1 MIDKDNVVW
10 LLHSTPRFPFS
21 HESNNFYPKNGE
33 RNAQIFMCV
42 TLKSTESAEI
52 GKSMSKLF
60 LHV

>member
-10 LLHSTPRFPFS
+10 LLHSTPRFPGD
-21 HESNNFYPKNGE
+21 ESNNFYPGSGR

-42 TLKSTESAEI
+42 TLNSTESAQI
-52 GKSMSKLF
+52 GKSMSRLF